1 MATLQLEPIE
11 VVCRFPEIDSA
22 VVVKP
27 RIDAASEVL
36 WINALPRQSEVY
48 VRTMIGFGLNAIY
61 LVRSAT
67 PYADGWPQEWLSW
80 RCNQNVFQVA
90 CDPSD
95 ASVELIR
102 QHLPV
107 WLDLD
112 LAQNMLQEQKSTKL
126 NDLPLGPLGRYSVGE
141 NLTTNQRDALWLAQ
155 TNMFPLDEI
164 GFVPDVTLRYNNKQ
178 SRFTGRPV
186 SIWSDGAIRQE
197 CWRADGQI
205 ALSKDVER
213 LLAIALYQKSWR
225 ETGRWQELLTIGS
238 VQREPLASERSGG
251 RGLATSW
258 SAEKSLQR
266 LTADTGLVLFLA
278 IEEGGALGVEGDT
291 WDHAW
296 LFEHEADAWRKYN
309 EIDISYG

>member
-1 MATLQLEPIE
+1 
-11 VVCRFPEIDSA
+11 
-22 VVVKP
+22 
-27 RIDAASEVL
+27 
-36 WINALPRQSEVY
+36 
-48 VRTMIGFGLNAIY
+48 
-61 LVRSAT
+61 
-67 PYADGWPQEWLSW
+67 
-80 RCNQNVFQVA
+80 
-90 CDPSD
+90 
-95 ASVELIR
+95 
-102 QHLPV
+102 
-107 WLDLD
+107 
-112 LAQNMLQEQKSTKL
+112 
-126 NDLPLGPLGRYSVGE
+126 
-141 NLTTNQRDALWLAQ
+141 
-155 TNMFPLDEI
+155 MFPLDKI

-186 SIWSDGAIRQE
+186 SIWSDGAIVTRQE

-205 ALSKDVER
+205 TLSKDVES

-238 VQREPLASERSGG
+238 VQRETLASERSGG